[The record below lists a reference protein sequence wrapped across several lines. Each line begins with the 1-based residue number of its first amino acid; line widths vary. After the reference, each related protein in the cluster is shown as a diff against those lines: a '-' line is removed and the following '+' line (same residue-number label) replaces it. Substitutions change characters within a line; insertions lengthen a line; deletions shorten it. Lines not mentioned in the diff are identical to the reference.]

1 MLVDSCIIE
10 IKASPKAAQN
20 RISIDQEGTIRV
32 AVTAA
37 PANNEANR
45 AVIELLAKTLGIAKS
60 HLDIVRGGT
69 SRTKMIRVEGLSEPE
84 VRARIQGGNDA

>member
-20 RISIDQEGTIRV
+20 RISIDAQGTIRV

-45 AVIELLAKTLGIAKS
+45 AVIELLAKHLGVAKS
-60 HLDIVRGGT
+60 RLEIVRGET
-69 SRTKMIRVEGLSEPE
+69 ARAKSIRVEGLAEDA
-84 VRARIQGGNDA
+84 VRALLGGTQ